1 MIKAVVFDLDHT
13 LFDRYETLRLVV
25 PAFRNYFVLNSGITD
40 EYIYENICWADKQ
53 YVHLGWEK
61 ILKHLINK
69 GVFKKAPDINE
80 YTQCLVSLFRETA
93 VEYIFTKPIL
103 KKLRA
108 DGYKTGIITNG
119 NPVTQNSKI
128 DLLGL
133 REFVD
138 EIIIS
143 GEEDYDKPEPEI
155 FEIMAERLGIE
166 PSEMMY
172 VGDNP
177 LNDVEG
183 SRKAGC
189 TPVWVKTTGTW
200 IFPEIEKPELQVETV
215 EEIPDILIHNYQGAV
230 H

>member
-1 MIKAVVFDLDHT
+1 MIQAVVFDLDHT

-25 PAFRNYFVLNSGITD
+25 PRFREHFPINDGITD
-40 EYIYENICWADKQ
+40 EFIYERICWADKQ
-53 YVHLGWEK
+53 YVHLGWEN
-61 ILKHLINK
+61 ILKHLIDSNI
-69 GVFKKAPDINE
+69 FKVAPDINE
-80 YTQCLVSLFRETA
+80 YTQYLVSLFRETA
-93 VEYIFTKPIL
+93 VEYIFTKLML
-103 KKLRA
+103 KKLRE
-108 DGYKTGIITNG
+108 DGYKLGIITNG

-128 DLLGL
+128 DLLSL
-133 REFVD
+133 RSYVD

-155 FEIMAERLGIE
+155 FQLMAKRLGVE
-166 PSEMMY
+166 PEEMMY

-183 SRKAGC
+183 SRQAGC

-215 EEIPDILIHNYQGAV
+215 EEIPNILMNIE
-230 H
+230 